1 MALTT
6 SEIEILRFIQ
16 KHGKA
21 TPAEFIRGMNYG
33 DDSRV
38 TIRKAMIRLEDQ
50 GFLKSE
56 PAAGQAR
63 SYTLDQN
70 VKKVDF
76 SKMETLS

>member
-16 KHGKA
+16 KHKSS
-21 TPAEFIRGMNYG
+21 TPAEFIKGTGKG

-50 GFLKSE
+50 GFLSSE
-56 PAAGQAR
+56 PGGAQVR
-63 SYTLDQN
+63 RYSINPN

-76 SKMETLS
+76 EKLEQI

>member
-6 SEIEILRFIQ
+6 SEIEILRYIQ

-21 TPAEFIRGMNYG
+21 TPAEFIRGMNYS

-38 TIRKAMIRLEDQ
+38 TIRKAMIRLEEQ
-50 GFLKSE
+50 GFLTSE
-56 PAAGQAR
+56 PAAGQVR
-63 SYTLDQN
+63 SYGLNPN

-76 SKMETLS
+76 SKVEKV